1 MILDQHEIKRRLES
15 LIPNR
20 VRSEVYDTE
29 YYSNFSLDPRTLTFT
44 LKFKYK
50 GQILIVTVH
59 YFLIED
65 QDFMDALKRRVS
77 SVIDRLDEMER
88 SGELRTSIRPR
99 MKEYIG

>member
-1 MILDQHEIKRRLES
+1 LILDQHEIKRRLED
-15 LIPNR
+15 LIPSR

-29 YYSNFSLDPRTLTFT
+29 YYSNYSLDPSTLTFT
-44 LKFKYK
+44 VKFKYK
-50 GQILIVTVH
+50 GQILVVTVH
-59 YFLIED
+59 YLLIED
-65 QDFMDALKRRVS
+65 QEFMDALKKRIT